1 MLIIVGGCM
10 QNNNIEEDILKLL
23 AEKNYG
29 LMIDEIASIL
39 KVNRST
45 ASKYLAVMAA
55 EGKILVREV
64 GRVKLHYQKNEIL
77 EELIR

>member
-1 MLIIVGGCM
+1 MLVIVGDYM

-77 EELIR
+77 EEFIR

>member
-1 MLIIVGGCM
+1 MLVIVGDCM

-77 EELIR
+77 EGLIR

>member
-1 MLIIVGGCM
+1 M
-10 QNNNIEEDILKLL
+10 QENSTKKEILKLL
-23 AEKNYG
+23 MEKNYG
-29 LMIDEIASIL
+29 LTIGEIASAL
-39 KVNRST
+39 GTSRST